1 MDSSEIKVAGIRS
14 PILQV
19 GDATSAEA
27 AVFVHGNPGSTSDWL
42 DLLQHVAP
50 FGRGIAMDMPGF
62 GKAEKPK
69 DFDYTV
75 EGYAAHLGRRVLDAM
90 KVERAHLVLHDFGG
104 AWGLAWASRNVE
116 RTRSVTL
123 IDIGI
128 MPGFQWHYLARI
140 WRTPLVGELFMATTT
155 RWGLKLSLKH
165 GNPRGLPGE
174 YFNEMYDN
182 FDAGTRQAVLK
193 LYRNSSDLAPMID
206 GWAAALAP
214 RRLPALVIWGAQDPY
229 VPVRFAEVQRQ
240 YFDVKQVLRLEDS
253 GHWPMID
260 NPAAVREAVVPFLRA
275 RMQPSNI

>member
-75 EGYAAHLGRRVLDAM
+75 EGYAAHLGRVLDAM

-214 RRLPALVIWGAQDPY
+214 IKLPALVIWGAQDPY

-240 YFDVKQVLRLEDS
+240 FFDVKQVLRLEDS